1 MGRLKDGRATTSLG
15 APLTREDRRDV
26 DKLLIDIRLDG
37 YYGHHGYDMFGDGE
51 SDGFSGGPAM
61 GRH

>member
-37 YYGHHGYDMFGDGE
+37 YYGHHGYDMFGDG
-51 SDGFSGGPAM
+51 
-61 GRH
+61 